1 MESRAKILGHS
12 IHPMLIVFPLGL
24 LATSVIFDL
33 VAAFGGYPELH
44 VVAYWMILAGVIGG
58 LLAAIPGLVDFFAI
72 PRHTRAWAVAIWH
85 GVGNV
90 AMLALFTM
98 SWFLR
103 RELPADPGTVALLL
117 SVMGVGLSALTGWL
131 GGELVE
137 RLGVS
142 VDDGAHLD
150 APNSLSGRPASER
163 PTSTLTR
170 RPVEP

>member
-1 MESRAKILGHS
+1 
-12 IHPMLIVFPLGL
+12 MLIVFPLGL
-24 LATSVIFDL
+24 LATSLIFDL
-33 VAAFGGYPELH
+33 IAAFGGYAELH
-44 VVAYWMILAGVIGG
+44 IVAFWMILAGVIGG
-58 LLAAIPGLVDFFAI
+58 LLAAVPGLIDFFAI
-72 PRHTRAWAVAIWH
+72 PRHTRAWAVGVWH

-90 AMLALFTM
+90 AMLALFAM

-137 RLGVS
+137 RLGVG

-150 APNSLSGRPASER
+150 APNSLTGRPANEQ
-163 PTSTLTR
+163 PTSTFTR